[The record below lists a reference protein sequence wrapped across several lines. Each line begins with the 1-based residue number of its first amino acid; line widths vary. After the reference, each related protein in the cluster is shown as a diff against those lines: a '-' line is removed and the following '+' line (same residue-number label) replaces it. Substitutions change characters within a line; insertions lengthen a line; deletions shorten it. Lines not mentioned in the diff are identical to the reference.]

1 MFSKCGLIAIP
12 GGGGGPYLSMGKR
25 EKTPYFRDIF
35 TFCVPVGCLVL
46 LQGPYFL
53 CFVQIHARSV
63 NSVYSY
69 ENLSVCDYSNL
80 FIFAK
85 KKYKL
90 HFWVPIWLPR
100 VFFWTLFS
108 KKNCPYCTA
117 PTWVPIWKLCRNY
130 VLSGCNFWSKFDG
143 RGHKNILK
151 DRAPLGPHFLFWALG
166 KA

>member
-1 MFSKCGLIAIP
+1 MWSFCHTWV
-12 GGGGGPYLSMGKR
+12 GGDHTQVWAKGKR
-25 EKTPYFRDIF
+25 LPILGTFF
-35 TFCVPVGCLVL
+35 TFCVPVGSLVL

-80 FIFAK
+80 FNLTLAFAK
-85 KKYKL
+85 KNYKL

-108 KKNCPYCTA
+108 KKKM
-117 PTWVPIWKLCRNY
+117 PILHCSHMGPNLEA
-130 VLSGCNFWSKFDG
+130 LSQLRAFWG
-143 RGHKNILK
+143 
-151 DRAPLGPHFLFWALG
+151 
-166 KA
+166 

>member
-1 MFSKCGLIAIP
+1 MWSYFHTW
-12 GGGGGPYLSMGKR
+12 GGGPYLSMGKR

-35 TFCVPVGCLVL
+35 TFCVPVGSLVL
-46 LQGPYFL
+46 LQGPSFL

-80 FIFAK
+80 FILPLLSQK
-85 KKYKL
+85 NDKL

-108 KKNCPYCTA
+108 KEIAHIALLPHGSQFGSFVAITC
-117 PTWVPIWKLCRNY
+117 
-130 VLSGCNFWSKFDG
+130 F
-143 RGHKNILK
+143 
-151 DRAPLGPHFLFWALG
+151 LGVTFGQNLMGGGTKTF
-166 KA
+166 

>member
-1 MFSKCGLIAIP
+1 MITKSGQVWSFCHTW
-12 GGGGGPYLSMGKR
+12 GGGPYLSMGKR

-35 TFCVPVGCLVL
+35 TFCVPVGSLVL

-80 FIFAK
+80 FNLTIAFAK
-85 KKYKL
+85 KNYKL

-108 KKNCPYCTA
+108 KKNAHIALLPHGSQFGSFVAITC
-117 PTWVPIWKLCRNY
+117 
-130 VLSGCNFWSKFDG
+130 F
-143 RGHKNILK
+143 
-151 DRAPLGPHFLFWALG
+151 LGVTFGQNLMGGGTKTF
-166 KA
+166 